1 MAPFID
7 QDTGRTTDAD
17 TLAAM
22 AEPLRDRII
31 EERIAREEDRSLLLF
46 DDPDIFDEIDAVS

>member
-7 QDTGRTTDAD
+7 QDTGRADAD

-22 AEPLRDRII
+22 AEPLRHRII
-31 EERIAREEDRSLLLF
+31 DESIAREEERSLLLI
-46 DDPDIFDEIDAVS
+46 DDLDIFGEIDAGT

>member
-7 QDTGRTTDAD
+7 QNTGRADAD

-22 AEPLRDRII
+22 PGPLRDRVIEARI
-31 EERIAREEDRSLLLF
+31 ELEERALPLF
-46 DDPDIFDEIDAVS
+46 DGPDIFDEIDAGA

>member
-7 QDTGRTTDAD
+7 QDTGRADAD

-22 AEPLRDRII
+22 AEPQRHRII
-31 EERIAREEDRSLLLF
+31 EQRIAREEDRSLLLF

>member
-7 QDTGRTTDAD
+7 QDTGRADAD

-22 AEPLRDRII
+22 AGPLRDRVI
-31 EERIAREEDRSLLLF
+31 EERIELEEERSLLLF
-46 DDPDIFDEIDAVS
+46 DDPDIFDEIDAGA

>member
-7 QDTGRTTDAD
+7 QDTGRTDAD

-22 AEPLRDRII
+22 AGPLRDRVI
-31 EERIAREEDRSLLLF
+31 EERIELAEERALLIF
-46 DDPDIFDEIDAVS
+46 DGPDIFDEIDAGA

>member
-7 QDTGRTTDAD
+7 QDTGRANSD

-22 AEPLRDRII
+22 AEPQRHRII
-31 EERIAREEDRSLLLF
+31 EERIAREEERSLLLF
-46 DDPDIFDEIDAVS
+46 DDPDIFGEIDAGT

>member
-7 QDTGRTTDAD
+7 QDTGRADAD

-22 AEPLRDRII
+22 TGPQRHRII
-31 EERIAREEDRSLLLF
+31 EERIAREEERSLLLF
-46 DDPDIFDEIDAVS
+46 DDLDIFHEIGADS